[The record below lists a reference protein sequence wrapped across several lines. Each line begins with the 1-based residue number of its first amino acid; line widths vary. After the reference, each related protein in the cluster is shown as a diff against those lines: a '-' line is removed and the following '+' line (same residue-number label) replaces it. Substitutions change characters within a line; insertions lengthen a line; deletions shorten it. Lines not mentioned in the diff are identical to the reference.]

1 MAKSIYEIKRIPDLT
16 LSKYSALDEDGV
28 DGVLKKHL
36 SFLRQIHRQAL
47 LSGET
52 VHWIYEYNP
61 AESKGKRLKIYL
73 EFDSEKSSAYVDN
86 MVQNS
91 VLSPYFDIVR
101 VIPED
106 QLENYKGWLASMRK
120 NELSKVIPSG
130 MREKYESW
138 LEKFCINSIAL
149 MCKSTGTTASS
160 VKDELER
167 LVYNY
172 ANTDVNVIGSFK
184 NPMDRIASN
193 IAEVVIEKI
202 EDQYIVN
209 ETKMAIMVSQII
221 EKINDQKRVIE
232 EKEKKEKKEEDK
244 KDKMDD
250 FVTLKFNRSNS
261 YSQMSTLIK
270 REKFSQADKKEN
282 GYFYSVNKWEINED
296 ARLFNM
302 FSMMQSMNMPCV
314 YCVDVMPVDYTNKI
328 ESPEMLG
335 NVMLALRAMLTLRV
349 EKSNNGTT
357 SFQKDENAD
366 YTLNRYKDLIKE
378 ISENPHFQA
387 NIRVYADSE
396 EYANMLL
403 DAAASE
409 ALEKGSHDIQT
420 LQGTFSVQDILNSK
434 VLPVC
439 HKNAPMELKFWPTLF
454 TIEELKPFIVFP
466 ALYPGESIEIPK
478 ETAPGHDS
486 SGLYLGMD
494 SDGYEVYIPLKNL
507 PKHAF
512 LAGVPGSGKTN
523 SMLHLATSLYQKSIP
538 FLILEPAK
546 QEYRALV
553 NREEMKGITVFSP
566 SSGTN
571 FLLHINPF
579 EFPTKMSLAEHIQN
593 LINVFDGSFSMD
605 PPMPFLLDR
614 AIERVYRDKGWL
626 PYMINNGTLPY
637 PTMGE
642 LYKTLE
648 KILDETDYEG
658 EIKGNLKSVLQVRI
672 GSLLSREMGDVFNVP
687 YSTIVPE
694 DWLKRSVVI
703 ELESMGSGPANF
715 LTLMLSTLIRE
726 SLKANPMTRKEKDKT
741 PVRHVIFFE
750 EAHNLI
756 GPKAEKDAGEGA
768 NPKIAA
774 TAFIVKMLAEVR
786 ALNEAI
792 IIADQLPTAMAPEV
806 IKNTSLKLGHRMTSA
821 DDRGLLGST
830 MSADDVQLERMS
842 TFTQGKTLAIYEGLL
857 KPFELQMH
865 QWSKV
870 NGIVNDDLYT
880 SPTNSELYDDLCYE
894 GSPFIED
901 MRRSYN
907 ITCQKIDDI
916 WDDIVEDIEDFEE
929 NLDATIEFSGEIEES
944 KKKLENVN
952 WDKVSK
958 EKRDEVIKTTNETIE
973 RQKTR
978 IQSLSKEFDSLCNRM
993 EEVIFSLYSYKKQNR
1008 YFENEIKKFVTEKF
1022 IQYRDFSK
1030 SIKEKCGFE
1039 RSQEQRDR
1047 RTRLLKQWE

>member
-47 LSGET
+47 LSCET

-61 AESKGKRLKIYL
+61 KESKGKRLKIYL
-73 EFDSEKSSAYVDN
+73 EFDSEKTSAYVDN

-91 VLSPYFDIVR
+91 VLAPYFDIVR
-101 VIPED
+101 VVPEE
-106 QLENYKGWLASMRK
+106 QLNAYKAWLARLES
-120 NELSKVIPSG
+120 NELKKVVPVTMID
-130 MREKYESW
+130 KYVAW
-138 LEKFCINSIAL
+138 IDRFK
-149 MCKSTGTTASS
+149 KSQG
-160 VKDELER
+160 
-167 LVYNY
+167 
-172 ANTDVNVIGSFK
+172 
-184 NPMDRIASN
+184 
-193 IAEVVIEKI
+193 
-202 EDQYIVN
+202 Q
-209 ETKMAIMVSQII
+209 
-221 EKINDQKRVIE
+221 E
-232 EKEKKEKKEEDK
+232 EK

-250 FVTLKFNRSNS
+250 TVALKLSRSNS
-261 YSQMSTLIK
+261 YSFMSTLIK

-282 GYFYSVNKWEINED
+282 GYFYSVNKWEMNED

-302 FSMMQSMNMPCV
+302 FSMMQNMNMPCV
-314 YCVDVMPVDYTNKI
+314 YCVDVMPVDYTNRI

-335 NVMLALRAMLTLRV
+335 NVMLALRTMLTLRV
-349 EKSNNGTT
+349 EKGTNGTT

-366 YTLNRYKDLIKE
+366 YTLNRYKDLIKD

-387 NIRVYADSE
+387 DIRVYADSE

-420 LQGTFSVQDILNSK
+420 LQGTYSVQDILNSK
-434 VLPVC
+434 VIPVC
-439 HKNAPMELKFWPTLF
+439 HKNAPAELKFWPTLF

-486 SGLYLGMD
+486 TGLFLGMD

-523 SMLHLATSLYQKSIP
+523 SMLHLATSLYQKSVP

-687 YSTIVPE
+687 YSTIAPE

-726 SLKANPMTRKEKDKT
+726 SLKANPMTRKEKDKI

-870 NGIVNDDLYT
+870 NGVVNDDLYT
-880 SPTNSELYDDLCYE
+880 SPGNDDLYEKLCYE
-894 GSPFIED
+894 DSPFIQD
-901 MRRSYN
+901 MHKSLE
-907 ITCQKIDDI
+907 ITFEKYDEMWDEIVDSADELNAEIDRL
-916 WDDIVEDIEDFEE
+916 IEASDVIRE
-929 NLDATIEFSGEIEES
+929 G
-944 KKKLENVN
+944 KQQLEQVR
-952 WDKVSK
+952 WDKISK
-958 EKRDEVIKTTNETIE
+958 ERREQVLKETNESIE
-973 RQKTR
+973 SVENGIKEAN
-978 IQSLSKEFDSLCNRM
+978 KEFNRICDSM
-993 EEVIFSLYSYKKQNR
+993 EEIIFALSAYKKQNK
-1008 YFENEIKKFVTEKF
+1008 YFTEDIADKVKEKMF
-1022 IQYRDFSK
+1022 EYKDFSLD
-1030 SIKEKCGFE
+1030 IKEKCGFE
-1039 RSQEQRDR
+1039 RTEEQRKR
-1047 RTRLLKQWE
+1047 RTTLLRQWE